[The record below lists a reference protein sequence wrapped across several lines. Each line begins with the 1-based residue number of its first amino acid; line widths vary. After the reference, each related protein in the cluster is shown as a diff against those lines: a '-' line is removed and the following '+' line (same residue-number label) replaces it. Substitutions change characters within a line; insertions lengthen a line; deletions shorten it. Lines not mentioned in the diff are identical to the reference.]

1 MDNLLNALTA
11 PLTALLHLFITIAF
25 LVIGLK
31 ILAKFLGVPP
41 SLENKNTCNM
51 RLIHPTTTVKLY
63 SRLGEDESGK
73 KPASKQSGSEEC
85 TKGTAVITFN
95 GDVAAS
101 GADFLA
107 EMVDEIIQNKA
118 RFNRAVVV
126 INSPGGGVSQYGRL
140 YAEMERLVKADLEL
154 VSCIDVV
161 AASGGYLMALP
172 STKIVAAPWATVGS
186 IGVVTEFI
194 NFHEILKNL
203 GITPVLVTAGK
214 LKRTV
219 TPLSEI
225 KEEALAHLKAQLEAF
240 HEMFKSC
247 LSKYRQVD
255 LDAVATGEFWTAA
268 QAVEQNLGLVDE
280 LATSHEYLMNL
291 NVSED
296 LFYFEHKVNPWERR
310 FSRIAIQAI
319 DHTIAKLSQIQ
330 FHI

>member
-1 MDNLLNALTA
+1 MENFLNGLAGQVTG
-11 PLTALLHLFITIAF
+11 LLHLAF
-25 LVIGLK
+25 TVFLIVLGIKLF
-31 ILAKFLGVPP
+31 AKFLGFPP
-41 SLENKNTCNM
+41 SLEVENTCNM
-51 RLIHPTTTVKLY
+51 RLIHPTTSVKCY

-73 KPASKQSGSEEC
+73 KPVSKKSAAEEC
-85 TKGTAVITFN
+85 PKGTAVITFN

-101 GADFLA
+101 GADFMA
-107 EMVDEIIQNKA
+107 EMVDEIILNKA

-140 YAEMERLVKADLEL
+140 YAEMERLVKAELEL

-194 NFHEILKNL
+194 NFHDILKNL

-225 KEEALAHLKAQLEAF
+225 KEEALEHLKAQLEAF
-240 HEMFKSC
+240 HEMFKGC

-268 QAVEQNLGLVDE
+268 QAVEKNLGLVDE

-291 NVSED
+291 NGSED

-310 FSRIAIQAI
+310 FSRFAIKAV
-319 DHTIAKLSQIQ
+319 DHIIAKMSEIQ

>member
-1 MDNLLNALTA
+1 MENLLNALAGQVTG
-11 PLTALLHLFITIAF
+11 LLHLIFNIALF
-25 LVIGLK
+25 VLALK
-31 ILAKFLGVPP
+31 LLTKFLGFPAKLQAND
-41 SLENKNTCNM
+41 SCNM

-63 SRLGEDESGK
+63 SRLDNTGQK
-73 KPASKQSGSEEC
+73 KETSKPSQVREC

-107 EMVDEIIQNKA
+107 EMVDEIILNKE

-140 YAEMERLVKADLEL
+140 YAEMERLVQAQLEL

-194 NFHEILKNL
+194 NFHDILKNL
-203 GITPVLVTAGK
+203 GITPILVTAGK

-219 TPLSEI
+219 TPLSEV
-225 KEEALAHLKAQLEAF
+225 KEEALEHLKAQLEAF
-240 HEMFKSC
+240 HSMFKSC

-255 LDAVATGEFWTAA
+255 LDAVATGEFWTAS
-268 QAVEQNLGLVDE
+268 QAVEMDLGLVDE
-280 LATSHEYLMNL
+280 LATSHQYLMNL
-291 NVSED
+291 NGSED

-310 FSRIAIQAI
+310 FTRFAIKAV
-319 DHTIAKLSQIQ
+319 DHAIAKLTEIH
-330 FHI
+330 FHV

>member
-1 MDNLLNALTA
+1 MENLLNGLVGQLTG
-11 PLTALLHLFITIAF
+11 LLHFVFTVVLLA
-25 LVIGLK
+25 VGLK
-31 ILAKFLGVPP
+31 LLGKFLGFPAN
-41 SLENKNTCNM
+41 LEAKNTCNM

-63 SRLGEDESGK
+63 GRLKKDESGQ
-73 KPASKQSGSEEC
+73 KPAARQSGSQEC

-107 EMVDEIIQNKA
+107 EMVDEIILNKE

-140 YAEMERLVKADLEL
+140 YAEMERLVQAQLEL

-194 NFHEILKNL
+194 NFHDILKNV
-203 GITPVLVTAGK
+203 GITPILVTAGK

-219 TPLSEI
+219 TPLSEV
-225 KEEALAHLKAQLEAF
+225 KEEALEHLKAQLEAF
-240 HEMFKSC
+240 HAMFKSC

-255 LDAVATGEFWTAA
+255 LDTVATGEFWTAA
-268 QAVEQNLGLVDE
+268 QAVDQNLGLVDE
-280 LATSHEYLMNL
+280 LATSHQYLMNL
-291 NVSED
+291 NGSED

-310 FSRIAIQAI
+310 FSRFAIKAV
-319 DHTIAKLSQIQ
+319 DHTIAKLSEIQ
-330 FHI
+330 FHV